1 MIGPPKAETQLAR
14 PRILPVLVAIPS
26 LTAFPV
32 LTGGPGALHAQETDP
47 AGLAAA
53 DSKDADRTRF
63 ASFDVGFGVVLPEE
77 GQVGISYGIGVDVS
91 NLLIRRTAIRFGFRF
106 WTSEDRLADGR
117 LVDLDDAILSLML
130 KKNVSIGRLD
140 GYAAVGPGGHFISA
154 RFGDFAD
161 QLDERNG
168 FRMGLEGILGLEFPL
183 VDQGFVSL
191 FGEGQGSLV
200 SQLSQLSL
208 HAGVRIRFD
217 RLGTGG

>member
-1 MIGPPKAETQLAR
+1 LPL
-14 PRILPVLVAIPS
+14 PRILLVLIAVPS
-26 LTAFPV
+26 LTVLPV
-32 LTGGPGALHAQETDP
+32 PAGGPEMLRAQEMDP
-47 AGLAAA
+47 TGFDSA
-53 DSKDADRTRF
+53 DPTDADRTRF
-63 ASFDVGFGVVLPEE
+63 ASFDVGFGAVLPEE

-91 NLLIRRTAIRFGFRF
+91 NLLIRHTAVRFGFRF
-106 WTSEDRLADGR
+106 WTSEDRLDDGR
-117 LVDLDDAILSLML
+117 LVDLDDAILSIML
-130 KKNVSIGRLD
+130 KKNLAIGRVD

-161 QLDERNG
+161 QLDKRNG
-168 FRMGLEGILGLEFPL
+168 FRVGLEAILGLEFPL

-200 SQLSQLSL
+200 SELSQLSL

>member
-1 MIGPPKAETQLAR
+1 LAL
-14 PRILPVLVAIPS
+14 PRILLVLITAPS
-26 LTAFPV
+26 LTVLPV
-32 LTGGPGALHAQETDP
+32 LTGGPDALHAQETDP
-47 AGLAAA
+47 TGIDPAGPT
-53 DSKDADRTRF
+53 DADGIRF

-91 NLLIRRTAIRFGFRF
+91 NLLIRHTAVRFGFRF

-117 LVDLDDAILSLML
+117 LVDLDDAILSIML
-130 KKNVSIGRLD
+130 KKNVAIGRLD

-161 QLDERNG
+161 QLDKRNG
-168 FRMGLEGILGLEFPL
+168 FRLGLEGILGLEFPL

-200 SQLSQLSL
+200 SELSQLSL

>member
-1 MIGPPKAETQLAR
+1 MALPRVLLAL
-14 PRILPVLVAIPS
+14 IAIPS
-26 LTAFPV
+26 LTASPV
-32 LTGGPGALHAQETDP
+32 LTGGPGILRAQETDP
-47 AGLAAA
+47 TGFDSA
-53 DSKDADRTRF
+53 DRTDEDRTRF

-77 GQVGISYGIGVDVS
+77 GQVGVSYGIGVDVS
-91 NLLIRRTAIRFGFRF
+91 NLLIRHTAVRFGFRF

-140 GYAAVGPGGHFISA
+140 GYAGVGAGGHFISA

-161 QLDERNG
+161 QLDKRNG
-168 FRMGLEGILGLEFPL
+168 FRVGLEGILGLEFPL

-200 SQLSQLSL
+200 SELSQLSL